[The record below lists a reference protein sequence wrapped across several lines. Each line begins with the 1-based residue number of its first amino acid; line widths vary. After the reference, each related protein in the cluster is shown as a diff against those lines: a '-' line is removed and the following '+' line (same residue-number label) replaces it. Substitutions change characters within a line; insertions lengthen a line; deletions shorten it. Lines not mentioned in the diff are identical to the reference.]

1 MIPTK
6 FYKQILKHYKNV
18 ENFIKISTSN
28 SKHVTKHKTS
38 YYKTY
43 QKQQPQNNK
52 LLIKPYPKQKL
63 KKQFSK
69 WKTKNLLESMEFQF
83 NCIKNL

>member
-52 LLIKPYPKQKL
+52 LLIKPISETKVKETIFQMENQK
-63 KKQFSK
+63 SPG
-69 WKTKNLLESMEFQF
+69 
-83 NCIKNL
+83 IDGIPI

>member
-28 SKHVTKHKTS
+28 SKHVTKHKTI

-52 LLIKPYPKQKL
+52 LLIKPISETKVKETIFQMENQK
-63 KKQFSK
+63 SPG
-69 WKTKNLLESMEFQF
+69 
-83 NCIKNL
+83 IDGIPI

>member
-43 QKQQPQNNK
+43 QKQQPRNNK
-52 LLIKPYPKQKL
+52 LLIKPISETKVKETIFQMENQK
-63 KKQFSK
+63 SPG
-69 WKTKNLLESMEFQF
+69 
-83 NCIKNL
+83 IDGIPI

>member
-52 LLIKPYPKQKL
+52 LLIKPISETKVKETVFQMENQK
-63 KKQFSK
+63 SPG
-69 WKTKNLLESMEFQF
+69 
-83 NCIKNL
+83 IDGIPI